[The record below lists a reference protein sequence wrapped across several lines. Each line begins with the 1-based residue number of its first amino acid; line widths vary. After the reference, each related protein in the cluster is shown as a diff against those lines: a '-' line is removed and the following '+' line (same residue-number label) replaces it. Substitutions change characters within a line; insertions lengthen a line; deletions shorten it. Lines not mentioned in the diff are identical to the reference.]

1 MQLDIEMIPLPLLIV
16 VCIIG
21 IVTAAIVIETVV
33 SVVRS
38 IVSRR
43 AKPTSPL
50 SACEMTSSTR

>member
-1 MQLDIEMIPLPLLIV
+1 MIPLPLLIV

-21 IVTAAIVIETVV
+21 IVTAAIIVDAGA

-38 IVSRR
+38 IVRHR
-43 AKPTSPL
+43 AKPTTPL